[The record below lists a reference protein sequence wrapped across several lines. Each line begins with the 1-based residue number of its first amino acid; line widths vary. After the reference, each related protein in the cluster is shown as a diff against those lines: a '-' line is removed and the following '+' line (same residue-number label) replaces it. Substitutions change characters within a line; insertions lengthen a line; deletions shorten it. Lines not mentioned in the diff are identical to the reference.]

1 MAEFDFEMRLAV
13 ACGEGYYVTRW
24 DRAKSITVRAAT
36 EKEAAAKAAAA
47 LGPAGKAGLSS
58 SIRPY
63 WTWHTDAIR
72 EVLPERTD
80 AERG

>member
-1 MAEFDFEMRLAV
+1 MSEFEFDLRMAV

-36 EKEAAAKAAAA
+36 EREAASKAARV
-47 LGPAGKAGLSS
+47 LGPAKDAGLSS

-63 WTWHTDAIR
+63 WTWHCDAIR
-72 EVLPERTD
+72 EVAAEKGPTD
-80 AERG
+80 E